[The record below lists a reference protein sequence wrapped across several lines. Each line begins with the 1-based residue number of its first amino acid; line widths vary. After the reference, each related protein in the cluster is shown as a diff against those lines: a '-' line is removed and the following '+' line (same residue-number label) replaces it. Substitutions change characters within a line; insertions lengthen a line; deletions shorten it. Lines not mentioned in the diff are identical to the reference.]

1 MGCHLRLVLLASQRN
16 ESTWG
21 DWGREY
27 AQRILDSH
35 SSCLFTRELAQDP
48 EFKAMQQ
55 QAADSEKHAPTTTA
69 ATTEDVPVTTEEAS
83 KEPVEQVKPGSNFK
97 FTPIKFDTPTD
108 AEKTSAAAAKAKSEA
123 EKRMERAKR
132 FGVPV
137 KEEVKKDLRAQKFG
151 EANKK
156 SPTTTPAAPASKPSQ
171 VSDTQLILCS
181 AEEILI

>member
-1 MGCHLRLVLLASQRN
+1 
-16 ESTWG
+16 
-21 DWGREY
+21 
-27 AQRILDSH
+27 
-35 SSCLFTRELAQDP
+35 
-48 EFKAMQQ
+48 MQQ

-69 ATTEDVPVTTEEAS
+69 TTTEAVPVTTEEAS

-97 FTPIKFDTPTD
+97 FTPIQFDAPTD
-108 AEKTSAAAAKAKSEA
+108 AEKTAAAAKAKSEA

-151 EANKK
+151 EADKK

-171 VSDTQLILCS
+171 VSDTKLILCS
-181 AEEILI
+181 AEGILI